1 MKILTTHDPKP
12 IPLRSF
18 DWSATTDNYDVS
30 YEGPEDG
37 GWVANE
43 PVGYGATEE
52 AAIADLK
59 EQLAEDDERYM
70 CTCHGIDRVGDACIE
85 NCGKVRL

>member
-12 IPLRSF
+12 IPTRAF
-18 DWSATTDNYDVS
+18 DWSATTDNYDAS
-30 YEGPEDG
+30 YEGPED

-52 AAIADLK
+52 ATIADLK
-59 EQLAEDDERYM
+59 EQLADEDERYM

>member
-1 MKILTTHDPKP
+1 MKIVTSHDPNP
-12 IPLRSF
+12 YASTRAF
-18 DWSATTDNYDVS
+18 DWSATTDNYDAS
-30 YEGPEDG
+30 YEGPED

-59 EQLAEDDERYM
+59 ERMED
-70 CTCHGIDRVGDACIE
+70 A
-85 NCGKVRL
+85 